1 MNREYIILHEQR
13 GGRRWE
19 RGTISHYLRPFLY
32 WEKGLKRECVTAT
45 ELWSRLL
52 AEVPGVQ
59 PALRLLLGVSSSP
72 SLGMRVERSTA
83 MEGRTER
90 RGKEANSIG
99 GT

>member
-1 MNREYIILHEQR
+1 MGTWYHLALPQALPLPGEGLEARE
-13 GGRRWE
+13 
-19 RGTISHYLRPFLY
+19 HY
-32 WEKGLKRECVTAT
+32 CT
-45 ELWSRLL
+45 ELWSRLF

-59 PALRLLLGVSSSP
+59 QALRLLLGVSSSP
-72 SLGMRVERSTA
+72 SLGLRVERSTA